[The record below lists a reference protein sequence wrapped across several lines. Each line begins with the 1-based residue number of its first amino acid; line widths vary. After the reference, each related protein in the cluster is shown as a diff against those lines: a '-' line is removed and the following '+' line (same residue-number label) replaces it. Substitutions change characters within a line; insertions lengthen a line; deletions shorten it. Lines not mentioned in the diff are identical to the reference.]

1 MTITATIAS
10 TPSATPIQPV
20 MMPPVARPLPSS
32 PVRAI
37 SLRAIEPVM
46 RATIEPMSGRIV
58 SPAMQ
63 EELTD
68 VLGRLLH
75 LPTLMRWA
83 ERHAPASRE
92 VARLAQPVS
101 APGPLPHPQRLR
113 CTDPDDQCFID
124 LAVSRRTP
132 WLITR
137 DHALRR
143 LARRARAFGVAVVTP
158 EGWATADSRSAL
170 RPPDLLP

>member
-1 MTITATIAS
+1 MKAPTNDAVDVILDTNVVLDWLVFQHAS
-10 TPSATPIQPV
+10 G
-20 MMPPVARPLPSS
+20 L
-32 PVRAI
+32 AI
-37 SLRAIEPVM
+37 GEAIE
-46 RATIEPMSGRIV
+46 AGRLRWIV

-124 LAVSRRTP
+124 LAVAHR
-132 WLITR
+132 
-137 DHALRR
+137 ALLLSKDGYVLRLRKR
-143 LARRARAFGVAVVTP
+143 LARHSGVAVARTLS
-158 EGWATADSRSAL
+158 EAL
-170 RPPDLLP
+170 QVSHTFGGA

>member
-1 MTITATIAS
+1 MERRSGKVPTTSVDELEQTAS
-10 TPSATPIQPV
+10 RV
-20 MMPPVARPLPSS
+20 PLEILPGKI
-32 PVRAI
+32 R
-37 SLRAIEPVM
+37 M
-46 RATIEPMSGRIV
+46 
-58 SPAMQ
+58 
-63 EELTD
+63 
-68 VLGRLLH
+68 LGRLLP
-75 LPTLMRWA
+75 LPTLRRGA

-158 EGWATADSRSAL
+158 EGWAAAQASSA
-170 RPPDLLP
+170 PWPHPHPLP

>member
-1 MTITATIAS
+1 MSA
-10 TPSATPIQPV
+10 ATPEAAEATEAVDVILDTNVVLDWLVFQH
-20 MMPPVARPLPSS
+20 ASGL
-32 PVRAI
+32 AI
-37 SLRAIEPVM
+37 GEAVEAGRLRW
-46 RATIEPMSGRIV
+46 IV

-143 LARRARAFGVAVVTP
+143 LARRFWCSRRSSRAWARCPPA
-158 EGWATADSRSAL
+158 SANL
-170 RPPDLLP
+170 R

>member
-1 MTITATIAS
+1 MSA
-10 TPSATPIQPV
+10 ATPEAAEATEAVDVILDTNVVLDWLVFQH
-20 MMPPVARPLPSS
+20 ASGL
-32 PVRAI
+32 AI
-37 SLRAIEPVM
+37 GEAIE
-46 RATIEPMSGRIV
+46 AGRLRWIV

-92 VARLAQPVS
+92 IARLAQPVS

-158 EGWATADSRSAL
+158 EGWAATQASSD
-170 RPPDLLP
+170 PWPHPHPLP